1 VAAFSTHSTSD
12 QETVAEMR
20 RWVAQH
26 RSGTM
31 QPIHYDALAPE
42 RISLGELGET
52 IDPPLVGQTLTAAGG
67 FAGTGALLL
76 VIARLR
82 SRRSLARQA
91 VA

>member
-1 VAAFSTHSTSD
+1 VAAFSTHSTGD
-12 QETVAEMR
+12 QDTVAEMR

-31 QPIHYDALAPE
+31 QPIHYDALAPD
-42 RISLGELGET
+42 RISLGELGEA

-67 FAGTGALLL
+67 FAGAGALLL
-76 VIARLR
+76 VIARWR